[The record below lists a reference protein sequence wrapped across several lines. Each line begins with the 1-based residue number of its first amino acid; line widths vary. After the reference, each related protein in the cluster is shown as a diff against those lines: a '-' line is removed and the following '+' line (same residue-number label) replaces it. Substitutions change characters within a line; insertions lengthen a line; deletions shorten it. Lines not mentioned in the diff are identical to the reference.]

1 MKPTGKP
8 LSLCGNLGSDVQMLP
23 FLLGIGLRTISI
35 DSASIPGVQ
44 EAINRIN
51 IDEAEWQAREMLT
64 FTRTSEVEEY
74 LAELRKG

>member
-1 MKPTGKP
+1 MIVSGAVCRTVAC
-8 LSLCGNLGSDVQMLP
+8 S
-23 FLLGIGLRTISI
+23 GIGLLTISI

-44 EAINRIN
+44 EAISRIN